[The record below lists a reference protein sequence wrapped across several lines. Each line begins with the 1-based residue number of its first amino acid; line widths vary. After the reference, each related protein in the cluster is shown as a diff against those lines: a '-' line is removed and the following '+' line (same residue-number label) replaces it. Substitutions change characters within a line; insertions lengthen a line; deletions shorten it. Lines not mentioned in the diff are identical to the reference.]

1 MSRFDKYT
9 TQDDDDQ
16 NNGSGGGGFGGGGL
30 GGIPMPPA
38 TGDLDDVTE
47 MLIDYNERFKSAPPA
62 LFRDD
67 VIRQTLSVLISKNK
81 PNPMLIGPAGVGK
94 TRIVEEIARRIAT
107 DHHTVPDMLKG
118 YTVFELPLNNIVAG
132 AGIRGQ
138 LEERVT
144 DLVNHLSD
152 PKVKALLFIDEIH
165 QLGKSSSGDVSD
177 HSLTKVSQMLK
188 PALARGDIHVIGAT
202 TLQESRGFDHDPA
215 LQRRFQRLIVDELTR
230 EQTVEILKGAR
241 VSLMGHYKNK
251 VTVDDATLEA
261 AAVVADRYSGSASH
275 RPDNALTLLDRTMA
289 DILVGHQH
297 ALAMAHANND
307 QSSIQALQS
316 LTTLP
321 VTENKLKNLAIRLVT
336 GMAQRPTFDRAQI
349 MNGLSK
355 LKGQDEVLGE
365 LVEVLA
371 REQLDIFP
379 KVRPTAWMLA
389 GPSGVGKT
397 ESVKLISDRLT
408 GQEPIR
414 LNMGEYHNK
423 HDTAKILGSP
433 PGYVGSDSNKELPF
447 DTLESNPYRVIL
459 LDEFEKASE
468 EVHRLFLNALD
479 EGSMQMASGKKID
492 FSKAII
498 VATTNAAREAMTKRT
513 IGFQASEA
521 SSTMTRQELTKALQ
535 DVFPPELLGRFSQIV
550 AFRQIDRKIYADVLT
565 AAYERERERILTES
579 PRWSSAIPQTI
590 DPDVLEQAISETY
603 LVDQGARPAEAAAR
617 RLIEDALLSHQT
629 QQAARWQVSTPSP
642 SDPSTL
648 VDVEDTEPGPALA
661 DHEDSQD

>member
-9 TQDDDDQ
+9 TQDDDDDQ
-16 NNGSGGGGFGGGGL
+16 NNNQGGGGFGPGP
-30 GGIPMPPA
+30 GGIIMPP

-47 MLIDYNERFKSAPPA
+47 MLIDYNERFKSASPA

-67 VIRQTLSVLISKNK
+67 VIRQTLSVLISRNK

-107 DHHTVPDMLKG
+107 GHHTIPDMLKG
-118 YTVFELPLNNIVAG
+118 YTVYELPLNNIVAG

-144 DLVNHLSD
+144 ALVNHLSD
-152 PKVKALLFIDEIH
+152 PKVKAVLFIDEIH

-177 HSLTKVSQMLK
+177 HSLSKVSQMLK

-275 RPDNALTLLDRTMA
+275 RPDSALTLLDRTMA

-297 ALAMAHANND
+297 ALALAHANND
-307 QSSIQALQS
+307 QNSVQALQS

-321 VTENKLKNLAIRLVT
+321 VTETKLKNLAIRLIT
-336 GMAQRPTFDRAQI
+336 GMAQRPVFDRTAI

-355 LKGQDEVLGE
+355 LKGQDDVLGE

-379 KVRPTAWMLA
+379 RVKPTAWMLA

-414 LNMGEYHNK
+414 LNMSEYHNR

-492 FSKAII
+492 FSKAIV
-498 VATTNAAREAMTKRT
+498 VATTNAAREAMTRRS
-513 IGFQASEA
+513 IGFQATSA
-521 SSTMTRQELTKALQ
+521 STSMSRQELTKALQ

-550 AFRQIDRKIYADVLT
+550 AFHPIDREVYTEVLL
-565 AAYERERERILTES
+565 AAYERERTRILVES
-579 PRWSSAIPQTI
+579 PRWSSAIPQSI
-590 DPDVLEQAISETY
+590 DPDVLERTVTETY
-603 LVDQGARPAEAAAR
+603 LADQGARPAEAAAR
-617 RLIEDALLSHQT
+617 RLIEDGLLAHQA
-629 QQAARWQVSTPSP
+629 QQSARWQSAVPAST
-642 SDPSTL
+642 DPSASA
-648 VDVEDTEPGPALA
+648 DIEEEDLEPGLM
-661 DHEDSQD
+661 DHQDSED